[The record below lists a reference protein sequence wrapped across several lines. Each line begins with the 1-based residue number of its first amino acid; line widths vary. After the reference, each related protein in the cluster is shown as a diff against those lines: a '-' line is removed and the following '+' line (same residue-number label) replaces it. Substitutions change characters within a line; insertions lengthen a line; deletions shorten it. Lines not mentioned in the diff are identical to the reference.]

1 MDTNGGSSTS
11 AVDAVGADVAAV
23 LKREPF
29 DLAAPLAALSRDDL
43 VNMSAAESE
52 IVVAATQRLSNA
64 LAAVQTAAI
73 TSFADSVDRDLDL
86 YRQERR
92 RDFDQRRAEAEAR
105 GWSFTE
111 RWFPIP
117 GEEQFAAAALA
128 PLLHISPRA
137 MSSRIT
143 RARRVDHE
151 MGGTWQS
158 ARSGDLEPY
167 RTDAIVRASEP
178 LDDEHLAEFEARLF
192 AEDVADLG
200 VGDLT
205 RRARSA
211 AVATDRSSVE
221 EVAARARRRRC
232 VSCAPDRDLPGLTMW
247 RLSLPTE
254 TSRQMWAAV
263 DELAQ
268 EYHRA
273 RRDAGDP
280 VTIDQARADAFAD
293 LVLARATVETIVELV
308 VPVAAMMGEG
318 DPAASTSPAASS
330 PAGPA
335 SGGSPSGGSP
345 SGGSP
350 PGCGPGTYRWGQHLT
365 PAEVLQRAGETDDLI
380 LHWVSGVDLHRASLF
395 EAEYAMDLSRELEV
409 KGNPHLSHGPPP
421 AYRPP
426 LGQPDAPAAHV
437 GAWFVPGHVDAAR
450 VGALLPDD
458 LAALL
463 ADPATRI
470 RVIGS
475 DPATGTVSTD
485 STDAYRPGRTVARR
499 VRRRDGTCRFPG
511 CGASAE
517 RAQLDHVTPYPA
529 GLTEVTNLVCLC
541 TTHHGFKHHAGWR
554 LTMTPEGVCTWTA
567 PTGRAHTTRPRQAHS
582 LSV

>member
-1 MDTNGGSSTS
+1 MDTNGGSTTS

-23 LKREPF
+23 LRREPF
-29 DLAAPLAALSRDDL
+29 DLATSLAALSRDDL
-43 VNMSAAESE
+43 VTMTAAESE
-52 IVVAATQRLSNA
+52 VVIAATQRLTNA
-64 LAAVQTAAI
+64 LAAVQTAAV
-73 TSFADSVDRDLDL
+73 TSFADSVDRDLDR
-86 YRQERR
+86 YREERR
-92 RDFDQRRAEAEAR
+92 RDFEERRDEAQAR
-105 GWSFTE
+105 GRDFTE

-117 GEEQFAAAALA
+117 GEEQFAASALA

-151 MGGTWQS
+151 MSGTWES

-167 RTDAIVRASEP
+167 RSDAIVRASEP
-178 LDDEHLAEFEARLF
+178 LDEAHLAEFEARLF
-192 AEDVADLG
+192 AEDVTDLA
-200 VGDLT
+200 VGDLA

-211 AVATDRSSVE
+211 AVATDRASVE
-221 EVAARARRRRC
+221 EVAARARRKRS
-232 VSCAPDRDLPGLTMW
+232 VSCSADRDLPGLTTW

-280 VTIDQARADAFAD
+280 VTMDQARADAFAD

-308 VPVAAMMGEG
+308 VPVAAMMAEG
-318 DPAASTSPAASS
+318 
-330 PAGPA
+330 GPA
-335 SGGSPSGGSP
+335 CPDSPTTSAPGARARTA

-350 PGCGPGTYRWGQHLT
+350 PGHGPGTYRWGERLT
-365 PAEVLQRAGETDDLI
+365 PAEILRREGQTDELI
-380 LHWVSGVDLHRASLF
+380 LHWVSGVDLHRASVF
-395 EAEYAMDLSRELEV
+395 EAEFALHLTRDLEV
-409 KGNPHLSHGPPP
+409 RGNPHLSHAPPP
-421 AYRPP
+421 ARRSPVGQA
-426 LGQPDAPAAHV
+426 LGPAARV

-458 LAALL
+458 LTALL

-470 RVIGS
+470 RVVGS
-475 DPATGTVSTD
+475 DPSTGTVATD
-485 STDAYRPGRTVARR
+485 STDAYRPGRAVARR

-517 RAQLDHVTPYPA
+517 RAQLDHVTPYPM

-554 LTMTPEGVCTWTA
+554 LTMTAEGACTWTA
-567 PTGRAHTTRPRQAHS
+567 PTGRTHATYPRQAHS
-582 LSV
+582 MSV